1 MYNYIFT
8 LATLLDSKF
17 KFKKQCSI
25 DTVICELFDKN
36 LDEIHWIMALSEL
49 GLFDGFEIPEHL
61 HGRTDLTLE
70 QRAYELSQL
79 PLISD

>member
-1 MYNYIFT
+1 M
-8 LATLLDSKF
+8 
-17 KFKKQCSI
+17 
-25 DTVICELFDKN
+25 FDKN